1 MIKKTSLFLLLLLSG
16 IGYSYAQELPNLEHV
31 KLNKK
36 VHFKN
41 TEPLAIK
48 VIDYL
53 FQTPIDKKNKSRI
66 EAGRFLIDWMN
77 GTPDYTFYLEEKET
91 NFFNTDSDLTLMYM
105 ASMTKF
111 MLEHKEIKD
120 QKTIVLGSMK
130 ILLPYLNEQPNKKS
144 WPKELWQLNEANQK
158 GTLAQFLYP

>member
-1 MIKKTSLFLLLLLSG
+1 MKKIGLFFFLLLLG
-16 IGYSYAQELPNLEHV
+16 IGYTYAQDLPNLKHI
-31 KLNKK
+31 KLNKAA
-36 VHFKN
+36 HFRN
-41 TEPLAIK
+41 AEATTVK

-53 FQTPIDKKNKSRI
+53 FQTPIDRANKSRR

-111 MLEHKEIKD
+111 MLENKSIKD
-120 QKTIVLGSMK
+120 QKAIVLGSMGL
-130 ILLPYLNEQPNKKS
+130 LLPYLNKQENKKS
-144 WPKELWQLNEANQK
+144 WSKELWELNDANQK
-158 GTLAQFLYP
+158 GKLEAYLYP

>member
-1 MIKKTSLFLLLLLSG
+1 MKKVGLFLGLLL
-16 IGYSYAQELPNLEHV
+16 ICMGYTHAQDLPNLKHI

-36 VHFKN
+36 AHFTN
-41 TEPLAIK
+41 TEPLALK

-53 FQTPIDKKNKSRI
+53 FQTPIDKKNKSRV

-77 GTPDYTFYLEEKET
+77 GTPEYTFYLEEKET

-111 MLEHKEIKD
+111 MLENKNVKD
-120 QKTIVLGSMK
+120 QRSIVLGSMRL
-130 ILLPYLNEQPNKKS
+130 LLPYLNQQDDKKS
-144 WPKELWQLNEANQK
+144 WPKELWELNEANQK
-158 GTLAQFLYP
+158 GKLEQYLYP

>member
-1 MIKKTSLFLLLLLSG
+1 MKNVSLFLFLLLAG
-16 IGYSYAQELPNLEHV
+16 VGYSYAQDLPNLKHV

-36 VHFKN
+36 AHFKN
-41 TEPLAIK
+41 TEPLTMK

-53 FQTPIDKKNKSRI
+53 FQTPIDKKNQSRV

-91 NFFNTDSDLTLMYM
+91 DFFNTDSDLTLMYM

-111 MLEHKEIKD
+111 MLEHKETKD
-120 QKTIVLGSMK
+120 QKSIVLGSMK
-130 ILLPYLNEQPNKKS
+130 ILLPYLNQQDNKKN
-144 WPKELWQLNEANQK
+144 WPATLWELNEANQK
-158 GTLAQFLYP
+158 GNLEKYLYP